1 MNKKYGLVLTILLI
15 SVIIISILIPSFN
28 NIFNNK
34 IIEGASTSTQESEER
49 IQKEITTNLKAIN
62 QDKIIIQESI
72 QQKNESV
79 TTPLDITTS
88 TARLDYTTLENKSLN
103 IQVIIMTSIL
113 LIIVIGIIA
122 IFMS

>member
-1 MNKKYGLVLTILLI
+1 MNKKYCLVLTILLI

-34 IIEGASTSTQESEER
+34 IIEGASTSTPVSEET

-62 QDKIIIQESI
+62 QDKISIQELI

-79 TTPLDITTS
+79 TTPSDITTS

-103 IQVIIMTSIL
+103 IQVIILSIIL

-122 IFMS
+122 ILMS